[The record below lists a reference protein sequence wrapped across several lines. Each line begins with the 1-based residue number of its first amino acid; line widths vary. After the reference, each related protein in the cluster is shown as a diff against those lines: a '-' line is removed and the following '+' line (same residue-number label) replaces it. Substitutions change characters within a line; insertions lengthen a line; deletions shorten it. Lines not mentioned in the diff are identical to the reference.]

1 MNLPMFSANSTAVA
15 THCLPRSS
23 RADPGRCGLL
33 AVALLALGL
42 AGCAKPTAPPPA
54 AAPTPVAT
62 PAPAPVVATPSR
74 DELLAQYVD
83 KVRRLIRSKMVYKGK
98 TGNPDAL
105 FEVTLQPDMR
115 IQAVRRVSSSG
126 NKAFDQAVQRAIQ
139 KAGSYPPLPEGLEF
153 SLFMTHKIKYRLNDL
168 R

>member
-1 MNLPMFSANSTAVA
+1 MNLPTFSASSTTTAA
-15 THCLPRSS
+15 HCLPHPR
-23 RADPGRCGLL
+23 RARLSRCGVL
-33 AVALLALGL
+33 AATLLALGL
-42 AGCAKPTAPPPA
+42 AGCAKPSAPPPVE
-54 AAPTPVAT
+54 APTPVVS